1 MPKLAR
7 SELWSHG
14 PETQEDYKSQMLA
27 GSDYELDRD
36 LLGDPAVVIRPD
48 VGDLVLF
55 DARKPHAVKRNK
67 KGRRVTASC
76 FVGYYGA
83 DKPLS
88 TFSWRAHPNP
98 ESQHICTAALGR
110 LAITTAPRQQSVKKI
125 QEIS

>member
-55 DARKPHAVKRNK
+55 PSSLYHRTIPFDSEKERLSLAFDV
-67 KGRRVTASC
+67 V
-76 FVGYYGA
+76 
-83 DKPLS
+83 PL
-88 TFSWRAHPNP
+88 R
-98 ESQHICTAALGR
+98 
-110 LAITTAPRQQSVKKI
+110 
-125 QEIS
+125 